1 MFDIPLPYLNLAD
14 AAYVLTAAYWICFIV
29 GGGMLLFSVLGGLGH
44 GGVDTDVHGGL
55 DFHTDVGHADMGADA
70 GAAGGDIH
78 VDTGHLDA
86 GHANV
91 GHAHGGHAGVGLSTW
106 FSIRFVVFFLAL
118 FGAVGIVLTYV
129 AHASTPISFA
139 VALAGGLIVGQSVHQ
154 LFRALR
160 RNAGN
165 STPQA
170 QDYVN
175 RLGRVTIAING
186 AATGEVLLQVR
197 GGERYV
203 PAVARSAD
211 TRFAIG
217 DEVVVVAYRS
227 GVAEVVSRQ
236 GYERTRSA

>member
-1 MFDIPLPYLNLAD
+1 MLATVPLALLLASATDILIG
-14 AAYVLTAAYWICFIV
+14 VYWACLII

-55 DFHTDVGHADMGADA
+55 DFHTDVGHSDIGTDA
-70 GAAGGDIH
+70 GAAGGGFHADAGH
-78 VDTGHLDA
+78 VDS

-106 FSIRFVVFFLAL
+106 FSIRFVVFFLAF
-118 FGAVGIVLTYV
+118 FGAVGVVLTYV
-129 AHASTPISFA
+129 ARATTPISFG

-160 RNAGN
+160 RSAGN
-165 STPQA
+165 STPQP

-175 RLGRVTIAING
+175 RLGRVTIGING
-186 AATGEVLLQVR
+186 PATGEVLLQVR

-211 TRFAIG
+211 RRFAIG

-227 GVAEVVSRQ
+227 GVAEVVSRPE
-236 GYERTRSA
+236 YERTRSA